1 MKKVLVIILA
11 TIFMTVSAAAQTSD
25 DEVATNATQQVGD
38 QTTADRTLRTEDR
51 LRRRWWVSMSLA
63 SVFDTNITHDE
74 QQVNSFGLVPSFGF
88 HFRDNPERPS
98 FEADYEVA
106 LHRYTNTDEF
116 DRLSH
121 NLTAVYR
128 RQLAKRFYSK
138 TTTEMSLKGS
148 SEDRDIN
155 NNYILEQQL
164 QYRLPFNTR
173 VAGFAAY
180 RLKRYPLIEQDSN
193 AIDSYVGA
201 KVEQRLRGERR
212 VELTYRYDHNR
223 AWDPRNNYIRRTYT
237 LEFET
242 PLSIRRR
249 DSLGAE
255 FRYSPRDYQN
265 RTTRVNGVRVP
276 RHDDRWVFDVTYTR
290 LLRPD
295 LSMVLFYQYEKRNS
309 NDIDKRFTSNVFGL
323 TFTFDKWD
331 W

>member
-1 MKKVLVIILA
+1 MKRVLII
-11 TIFMTVSAAAQTSD
+11 IFAIIITSISVVAQTSD
-25 DEVATNATQQVGD
+25 EIATNAD
-38 QTTADRTLRTEDR
+38 KAEQTPADRPLTEQDR

-74 QQVNSFGLVPSFGF
+74 QQISSFGLVPSFGF
-88 HFRDNPERPS
+88 HFRDNVEKPS

-128 RQLAKRFYSK
+128 RQLAKRVYSK
-138 TTTEMSLKGS
+138 TTTEISLKGS
-148 SEDRDIN
+148 SEDQEVN
-155 NNYILEQQL
+155 NNYIFEEQL
-164 QYRLPFNTR
+164 QYRFPFNTR

-180 RLKRYPLIEQDSN
+180 RLKRYPLIDRDSN
-193 AIDSYVGA
+193 SIDSYVGG
-201 KVEQRLRGERR
+201 KIEQRFRRDRR
-212 VELTYRYDHNR
+212 VEFTYRYDHNR
-223 AWDPRNNYIRRTYT
+223 AWDPRNNYIRRTYS
-237 LEFET
+237 LEFQT
-242 PLSIRRR
+242 PLSIARRA
-249 DSLGAE
+249 SVSAE

-276 RHDDRWVFDVTYTR
+276 RHDDRWVFDVTYAR
-290 LLRPD
+290 WIRPN
-295 LSMVLFYQYEKRNS
+295 LSMSILYQYEKRNS
-309 NDIDKRFTSNVFGL
+309 NDVDKRFTSNVFGL

>member
-38 QTTADRTLRTEDR
+38 QTPADRTLRTEDR

-74 QQVNSFGLVPSFGF
+74 QQVGSFGLVPSFGF

-128 RQLAKRFYSK
+128 KQLAKRFYSK

-295 LSMVLFYQYEKRNS
+295 LSMVVFYQYEKRNS

>member
-1 MKKVLVIILA
+1 MRKVLSIIF
-11 TIFMTVSAAAQTSD
+11 TIIVTSISVAAQTTD
-25 DEVATNATQQVGD
+25 
-38 QTTADRTLRTEDR
+38 TLKKEDDR
-51 LRRRWWVSMSLA
+51 LHRRWWVSMSLA
-63 SVFDTNITHDE
+63 SVYDTNITHDE
-74 QQVNSFGLVPSFGF
+74 QLVGSFGLVPSFGF
-88 HFRDNPERPS
+88 HFRDNAERPS

-106 LHRYTNTDEF
+106 LHRYNHTDEF
-116 DRLSH
+116 DRVSH
-121 NLTAVYR
+121 NMTAVYR
-128 RQLAKRFYSK
+128 KQLAKRFYSK
-138 TTTEMSLKGS
+138 TTTEISLKGS
-148 SEDRDIN
+148 SEDREIN

-180 RLKRYPLIEQDSN
+180 RLKRYPLVEQDSN

-201 KVEQRLRGERR
+201 KVEQRLSGERR

-242 PLSIRRR
+242 PLSLRRR

-290 LLRPD
+290 LLHPD
-295 LSMVLFYQYEKRNS
+295 LSMVVFYQYEKRNS

>member
-1 MKKVLVIILA
+1 MRRVLEITLAVVI
-11 TIFMTVSAAAQTSD
+11 TSISVAGQAS
-25 DEVATNATQQVGD
+25 DEVAANAD
-38 QTTADRTLRTEDR
+38 NRAAEQTPAERTLREEDR

-74 QQVNSFGLVPSFGF
+74 QQLGSFGLVPSFGF
-88 HFRDNPERPS
+88 HFRDNAERPS

-106 LHRYTNTDEF
+106 VHQYTNTDEF
-116 DRLSH
+116 DRVSH
-121 NLTAVYR
+121 NLSAVYR
-128 RQLAKRFYSK
+128 RQIAKHVYSK
-138 TTTEMSLKGS
+138 TTTEISLKGS
-148 SEDRDIN
+148 SEDREVN
-155 NNYILEQQL
+155 NNYIFEQQL
-164 QYRLPFNTR
+164 QYRFPFNVR

-193 AIDSYVGA
+193 SIDSYVGA
-201 KVEQRLRGERR
+201 KVEQRLRGDRR

-237 LEFET
+237 LEFQT

-249 DSLGAE
+249 DSLSAE
-255 FRYSPRDYQN
+255 LRYSPRDYQN
-265 RTTRVNGVRVP
+265 RTTRVDRIRVP
-276 RHDDRWVFDVTYTR
+276 RHDDRWVFSVIYER
-290 LLRPD
+290 LIRPN
-295 LSMVLFYQYEKRNS
+295 LSMAFAYEHEKRDS

>member
-1 MKKVLVIILA
+1 MRKVLLIIF
-11 TIFMTVSAAAQTSD
+11 TIIITSISAFAQTS
-25 DEVATNATQQVGD
+25 DEVATNAD
-38 QTTADRTLRTEDR
+38 NAEQTPADRPLTEQER

-74 QQVNSFGLVPSFGF
+74 QQISSFGLVPSFGF
-88 HFRDNPERPS
+88 HFRDNVEKPS

-128 RQLAKRFYSK
+128 RQLAKRVYWK
-138 TTTEMSLKGS
+138 TTTEISLKGS
-148 SEDRDIN
+148 SEDQEVN
-155 NNYILEQQL
+155 NNYIFEEQL
-164 QYRLPFNTR
+164 QYRFRFNTR

-180 RLKRYPLIEQDSN
+180 RLKRYALIDRDSN
-193 AIDSYVGA
+193 SIDSYVGG
-201 KVEQRLRGERR
+201 KIEQRFRRDRR
-212 VELTYRYDHNR
+212 VEFTYRYDHNR

-237 LEFET
+237 LEFQT
-242 PLSIRRR
+242 PLSIVRR
-249 DSLGAE
+249 DSVSAE

-265 RTTRVNGVRVP
+265 RATRVNGIRVP
-276 RHDDRWVFDVTYTR
+276 RHDDRWVFDVTYAR
-290 LLRPD
+290 WIRPN
-295 LSMVLFYQYEKRNS
+295 LSMSIFYQFEKRNS
-309 NDIDKRFTSNVFGL
+309 NDLDKRFTSNVFGL